1 MLFPQHKLVAVLCA
15 LALSTL
21 PALSQTTPSANGENP
36 PATLSSQSRT
46 AFFGDLHIHTKFSF
60 DAFIF
65 NVRTTPDD
73 AYRYAKGEAIPH
85 PSGYNI
91 RLTGEPLDFIAVTD
105 HAEFLGVLPA
115 MADPNHPLSKVPYAK
130 DMFSTDRAEV
140 ISAFNRIVESL
151 GAGTRPPELE
161 TLEPVKSAWGEI
173 IEAADRHNEPG
184 KFTALVA
191 YEYTS
196 APEGRNLHRNVI
208 FSGPKYPETPFA
220 SLDSQNP
227 EDLWQWMDGLRDDGI
242 EALAIPHNSNGSDG
256 TMFERTKY
264 DGSAQ
269 DKAYAEVR
277 MRNEPLV
284 EITQV
289 KGTSDTHPALSPN
302 DEWADFEIM
311 GTYVGFPILITKYQG
326 GYVRDAL
333 LTGIQ
338 TKDRAGYNQFEFGF
352 VGASDTHNAGGP
364 IEEERYF
371 SKAGI
376 ADGTAESR
384 GSIPP
389 DNAKHWTVSGQ
400 GNVFEN
406 QFTEWSAAGLT
417 GVWAEENTR
426 DSIYTAL
433 RRKETFATSGP
444 RMRVRFFA
452 GAKLPD
458 SLLSDPTAAQV
469 AYETGVPMGS
479 KLELQNLRSSPRFL
493 AWATRDVHGGWLQRL
508 QIVKGWISE
517 GERKEKVFDVACSDG
532 LTPDPKTH
540 RCPDNGATVDLSDC
554 SISEDK
560 GASELKAMWEDPE
573 FDPDA
578 HAFYYVR
585 VLENPS
591 CRWSTWDALRNG
603 TPARPGLQPV
613 IQERAWSSPIWIEP
627 EG

>member
-1 MLFPQHKLVAVLCA
+1 MRLFFKTLLAATGMA
-15 LALSTL
+15 LAGS
-21 PALSQTTPSANGENP
+21 AVAQTASEPDTQTPTRSAY
-36 PATLSSQSRT
+36 
-46 AFFGDLHIHTKFSF
+46 FGDLHIHTKYSF

-91 RLTGEPLDFIAVTD
+91 RLAGEPLDFIAVTD

-115 MADPNHPLSKVPYAK
+115 MADPDHPLSKVSYAE
-130 DMFSTDRAEV
+130 DMFSTDRAKV
-140 ISAFNRIVESL
+140 ITAFNRIVASL
-151 GAGTRPPELE
+151 GTGQRPPELD
-161 TLEPVKSAWGEI
+161 TLEPVKSAWSEI
-173 IEAADRHNEPG
+173 IKAAERHYEPG
-184 KFTALVA
+184 SFTTLVA

-208 FSGPKYPETPFA
+208 FAGPNYPETPYA

-227 EDLWQWMDGLRDDGI
+227 EDLWAWMDELRANGI

-256 TMFERTKY
+256 TMFERTTY
-264 DGSAQ
+264 DGGPQ
-269 DKAYAEVR
+269 DKAYAERR

-289 KGTSDTHPALSPN
+289 KGTSETHPALSPN
-302 DEWADFEIM
+302 DEWANFEIM
-311 GTYVGFPILITKYQG
+311 QTYVGFPRRITEFEG

-333 LTGIQ
+333 LTGLQ
-338 TKDRAGYNQFEFGF
+338 KEEQEGFNPYKFGL
-352 VGASDTHNAGGP
+352 VAASDTHNAGGP
-364 IEEERYF
+364 IDERRYF

-376 ADGTAESR
+376 ADGTPEAR

-389 DNAKHWTVSGQ
+389 GGAGHWSVSGQ
-400 GNVFEN
+400 QDVFES
-406 QFTEWSAAGLT
+406 QFAAWSASGLA

-426 DSIYTAL
+426 ESIYAAL

-444 RMRVRFFA
+444 RIRVRFFA
-452 GAKLPD
+452 GAKLAD
-458 SLLSDPTAAQV
+458 ALLTDPAATQFL
-469 AYETGVPMGS
+469 YDTGVPMGG
-479 KLELQNLRSSPRFL
+479 ELPLDNLRSSPRFF
-493 AWATRDVHGGWLQRL
+493 AWAVRDANGGWLQRV
-508 QIVKGWISE
+508 QIIKGWIE
-517 GERKEKVFDVACSDG
+517 DGEKKEKIFDVSCSDG
-532 LTPDPKTH
+532 LSPDPETH

-554 SISEDK
+554 SVSEDK
-560 GASELKAMWEDPE
+560 GATELKALWEDPE
-573 FDPDA
+573 FDPDVR
-578 HAFYYVR
+578 AFYYVR

-603 TPARPGLQPV
+603 TPIRPGLQPV

-627 EG
+627 DA